1 MFEMAL
7 RVIALILLFVTLSA
21 CGSIGNNKSY
31 LLKYKKHLIE
41 WYEEEIGA
49 NSAEGERSK
58 DAGGSAADKKFLAKQ
73 QQRIVEANTYL
84 PSIYKNNMPYMLTNH
99 YDSRGPSDSKIWKG
113 DPLSVI
119 INKVYLANNKE
130 TFSKLGDTGEIG
142 IVVSIED
149 GKGNEPKNVLVSYEE
164 GVDDKVFLPIS
175 DLLAYHT
182 DVYNDEPIQ
191 IKLTVFEFDQLEN
204 DNFKKILGT
213 AALIGSALTPA
224 YAPAISAASQLGD
237 FLIKQN
243 QDDIIAK
250 FTFQLYP
257 WDQASA
263 RGRITGSNGVPRVTY
278 GHYVIV
284 NMDNADEGKSVD
296 DFRESIF
303 ADFGLTVYQMPSPVT
318 NPRESK
324 AEVVNAK
331 KLSPWPNP
339 SLKNQEAIPLPWS
352 YVVLTVTK
360 TSSQNSDMVI
370 HRLNS
375 VNRTAAGLSN
385 FDSLNAAKA
394 LALGQ
399 QLDELKSNLVVFTE
413 TDQFD
418 QRKTDPSAVQRLFDT
433 LESPAISDTDKVIL
447 LRKVADLLPAMT
459 NDFKSRHSI
468 SEDMLK
474 NKDYLLKWYR
484 DIKNRLVFDPGQ
496 NGYSC
501 KEEGKADCSN

>member
-1 MFEMAL
+1 MRREWL
-7 RVIALILLFVTLSA
+7 RNDRTAARRPLFR
-21 CGSIGNNKSY
+21 GM
-31 LLKYKKHLIE
+31 
-41 WYEEEIGA
+41 
-49 NSAEGERSK
+49 
-58 DAGGSAADKKFLAKQ
+58 SAADSERTRKSG
-73 QQRIVEANTYL
+73 RL
-84 PSIYKNNMPYMLTNH
+84 PVGISG
-99 YDSRGPSDSKIWKG
+99 RVPSEWVAALRRNQWPAWVGIC
-113 DPLSVI
+113 
-119 INKVYLANNKE
+119 N
-130 TFSKLGDTGEIG
+130 TGEIG

-175 DLLAYHT
+175 DLLACHT

-213 AALIGSALTPA
+213 AGLIGSALTPA

-303 ADFGLTVYQMPSPVT
+303 ADFGLTVYQMPSAVT
-318 NPRESK
+318 NPKEPK

-331 KLSPWPNP
+331 KLRPWPNP

-360 TSSQNSDMVI
+360 TTSQNANMVI

-375 VNRTAAGLSN
+375 VNRTAVGLSN
-385 FDSLNAAKA
+385 IDSLNAAKA

-399 QLDELKSNLVVFTE
+399 QLDELKSNLVLFTE

-459 NDFKSRHSI
+459 SDFKSRHSI
-468 SEDMLK
+468 SEDKLK
-474 NKDYLLKWYR
+474 NKDNLLKWYR
-484 DIKNRLVFDPGQ
+484 DIKTRLVFDPGQ

-501 KEEGKADCSN
+501 KERGLRKFGPYVKW